1 VRSALK
7 NSAARASARVVDL
20 RRPVDTRD
28 RVLQAAQA
36 LFAER
41 GYRGTS
47 LRDIAKRIGVKAPSL
62 LHHFPSKQQLYLAV
76 LDQMFESLDDAAN
89 AIVWRHEGRQER
101 MRQAV
106 GHTVDFIASH
116 PDFVRIMW
124 KEMADESGTGRQ
136 VLKRR
141 LPPLFSTAVTFIFHG
156 QRDGEFRTDVDP
168 LHFMWGLNAITIG
181 YFTIASMIR
190 RLWDVNLLE
199 PAMVE
204 RRKRELTDMVERTLF
219 IVDGAA
225 RSIEPVDSRARVTR
239 LENESTKTRR
249 RKSRL

>member
-1 VRSALK
+1 LK

-41 GYRGTS
+41 GYRGAS
-47 LRDIAKRIGVKAPSL
+47 LRDIARRIGVKAPSL
-62 LHHFPSKQQLYLAV
+62 LHHFSSKQQLYLAV
-76 LDQMFESLDDAAN
+76 LEQMFESLDDAAS
-89 AIVWRHEGRQER
+89 AIVWRQESRQER
-101 MRQAV
+101 MRQAL

-116 PDFVRIMW
+116 RDFVRIMW
-124 KEMADESGTGRQ
+124 REMADESGTGRQ

-141 LPPLFSTAVTFIFHG
+141 LPPLFTTAVTFIFRG
-156 QRDGEFRTDVDP
+156 QRDGEFRTEVDP
-168 LHFMWGLNAITIG
+168 LRFMWVLNAITLG

-190 RLWDVNLLE
+190 RLWDIDLLE
-199 PAMVE
+199 PAMIE
-204 RRKRELTDMVERTLF
+204 RRKQELIDLVERTLF

-225 RSIEPVDSRARVTR
+225 RSIEPVDSRTRVTR

>member
-1 VRSALK
+1 LK

-41 GYRGTS
+41 GYRGAS
-47 LRDIAKRIGVKAPSL
+47 LRDIARRIGVKAPSL
-62 LHHFPSKQQLYLAV
+62 LHHFSSKQQLYLAV
-76 LDQMFESLDDAAN
+76 LEQMFESLDDAAS
-89 AIVWRHEGRQER
+89 AIVWRQESRQER
-101 MRQAV
+101 MRQAL

-116 PDFVRIMW
+116 RDFVRIMW
-124 KEMADESGTGRQ
+124 REMADESGTGRQ

-141 LPPLFSTAVTFIFHG
+141 LPPLFTTAVTFIFRG
-156 QRDGEFRTDVDP
+156 QRDGEFRTEVDP
-168 LHFMWGLNAITIG
+168 LRFMWVLNAITLG

-190 RLWDVNLLE
+190 RLWDIDLLE
-199 PAMVE
+199 PAMIE
-204 RRKRELTDMVERTLF
+204 RRKQELIDLVERTLF

-225 RSIEPVDSRARVTR
+225 R